1 MKRILAIGAMHVCIM
16 VAFLSS
22 AVAQSSGVFVGVN
35 AGVPYTVPSYSGAL
49 DTMKGGFPKSGIG
62 WAIGL
67 DVGYKH
73 ALSEDYGLK
82 YYVDINYSQS
92 KGKKNGG
99 FQTFNSV
106 EADIN
111 SLLVTANVDFYYN
124 FTSVVGGYIGL
135 GLGYQSFKPTW
146 KPSLATP
153 PGTTM
158 SFGAS
163 SKGGIALPLN
173 IGLNFNISDA
183 HQITLGAKIPLIAYK
198 YDTTLPQQVSVMT
211 GGKTDGTATLR
222 AYIFQVG
229 YNYTF

>member
-146 KPSLATP
+146 KPTTP
-153 PGTTM
+153 QGAM
-158 SFGAS
+158 SFGGDN
-163 SKGGIALPLN
+163 KGGIALPLN

-198 YDTTLPQQVSVMT
+198 YDTTLPAAIGSA
-211 GGKTDGTATLR
+211 TDGTATLR

-229 YNYTF
+229 YNYSF